1 MVEDNRLK
9 ESLEN
14 SFLAPLLSLEGI
26 TDISYNGEAIYYKT
40 NSLGR
45 RRSDIEVSK
54 DQISDFLRQVA
65 NLAEKQFSYL
75 DPVLDVNFD
84 IYRLS
89 ATFHSLARVSGKKS
103 YSFALRIASRQCL
116 LEKDP
121 SFFYKNSRKILLDA
135 VKKRKSI
142 VIGGPTG
149 AGKTELQKYLL
160 GQLDDVARV
169 IVIDNV
175 SELELTRGTANFD
188 LTTWLVDDRID
199 KASYASL
206 IRTALRYDPDY
217 LLLAESRGEEMLDA
231 LHCAMAGRPIITT
244 IHSFDLESM
253 PYRMARMAMMAGKQL
268 EMEALLRDILHHF
281 PVFVYV
287 DKTNDKG
294 RTNRKI
300 SSIGYADPDSLT
312 IKKVF

>member
-1 MVEDNRLK
+1 MVEENRLK
-9 ESLEN
+9 ESLET

-45 RRSDIEVSK
+45 RRSDIEVNK
-54 DQISDFLRQVA
+54 DQISDFLRQIA

-75 DPVLDVNFD
+75 DPILDVNFD

-89 ATFHSLARVSGKKS
+89 ATFHSLARVTGKKS
-103 YSFALRIASRQCL
+103 YTFALRIASRTCL
-116 LEKDP
+116 LDKDP

-160 GQLDDVARV
+160 QQLDDATRV

-175 SELELTRGTANFD
+175 SELELTRGNANFD
-188 LTTWLVDDRID
+188 LTTWLTDDRVK

-231 LHCAMAGRPIITT
+231 LNCAMAGRPIITT
-244 IHSFDLESM
+244 IHSYDLESM

-268 EMEALLRDILHHF
+268 EMEGLLRDILHHF
-281 PVFVYV
+281 PLFVYV
-287 DKTNDKG
+287 DKIDDKG

-300 SSIGYADPDSLT
+300 TSIGWADEET
-312 IKKVF
+312 MTVKKVF

>member
-1 MVEDNRLK
+1 MVEENRLK
-9 ESLEN
+9 ESLET

-45 RRSDIEVSK
+45 RRSDIEINK
-54 DQISDFLRQVA
+54 DQISDFLRQIA

-75 DPVLDVNFD
+75 DPILDVNFD

-89 ATFHSLARVSGKKS
+89 ATFHSLARVTGKKS
-103 YSFALRIASRQCL
+103 YSFALRIASRTCL
-116 LEKDP
+116 LDKDP

-160 GQLDDVARV
+160 QQLDDATRV

-175 SELELTRGTANFD
+175 SELELTRGNANFD
-188 LTTWLVDDRID
+188 LTTWLTDDRVK

-217 LLLAESRGEEMLDA
+217 LLLAESRGEEMLDG
-231 LHCAMAGRPIITT
+231 LNCAMAGRPIITT
-244 IHSFDLESM
+244 IHSYDLESM

-268 EMEALLRDILHHF
+268 EMDGLLRDILHHF
-281 PVFVYV
+281 PLFVYV
-287 DKTNDKG
+287 DKIDDKG

-300 SSIGYADPDSLT
+300 TSIGWADEET
-312 IKKVF
+312 MTVKKVF